1 MDTLNLTRWAE
12 EFKDIMESRLPLPL
26 MVDDL
31 MDLKTRMFEQKDW
44 VYEQKENSLIR
55 DEEEPGLL

>member
-1 MDTLNLTRWAE
+1 MDTLKLHRWAE
-12 EFKDIMESRLPLPL
+12 EFKDIMESRLPAPL
-26 MVDDL
+26 LVDDL

-44 VYEQKENSLIR
+44 VYEQQENDLIP